1 MKGKIIDTLEL
12 KQIIVNEFFE
22 NVSEILEPFTNEL
35 RIILKDES
43 FIDVWFSISLANR
56 YSYHWERKHLDSLIF
71 RHDNAPHLKW
81 KNISTF
87 PKHFHNQTE
96 ENVEESHISDNPD
109 KAIREIMSF
118 VNDFLKKKF

>member
-56 YSYHWERKHLDSLIF
+56 YSYHWERK
-71 RHDNAPHLKW
+71 P
-81 KNISTF
+81 
-87 PKHFHNQTE
+87 
-96 ENVEESHISDNPD
+96 
-109 KAIREIMSF
+109 
-118 VNDFLKKKF
+118 